1 MIELNPSIALALAL
15 LAPAG
20 VIGWAALFSVLGI
33 EQGPVWSQRHLR
45 WVLRLLGILFLLS
58 LIGLFVIRPIWV
70 PFAVAY
76 PVATGALLAWG
87 RVRQLAFVERSGG
100 FTEITPEFRRRL
112 AARLTRGL
120 IVASVL
126 AMVVGVVLVVSAYW
140 QGWIMVVLAFVTGF
154 ALSRSRQMQVL

>member
-15 LAPAG
+15 LAPAA

-33 EQGPVWSQRHLR
+33 EHGPLWSQRHLR
-45 WVLRLLGILFLLS
+45 TVLRILGILLLVS
-58 LIGLFVIRPIWV
+58 IISLFVIRPIWV

-87 RVRQLAFVERSGG
+87 RVRQLAFVEKSGG
-100 FTEITPEFRRRL
+100 FTEIAPDFRRRL
-112 AARLTRGL
+112 AGRLTRGL

-126 AMVVGVVLVVSAYW
+126 AIVVGVVLVVSAYW
-140 QGWIMVVLAFVTGF
+140 QGWIMVVLAFVIGF
-154 ALSRSRQMQVL
+154 ALSRARQLQAL

>member
-15 LAPAG
+15 LAPAA
-20 VIGWAALFSVLGI
+20 VIGWAAVFSVLGI
-33 EQGPVWSQRHLR
+33 EHGPLWSQRHLGG
-45 WVLRLLGILFLLS
+45 VLRILGILSLVS
-58 LIGLFVIRPIWV
+58 LIALFLIRPIWV

-100 FTEITPEFRRRL
+100 FTEIAPDFRRRL

-126 AMVVGVVLVVSAYW
+126 AMAVGAALVVSSYW
-140 QGWIMVVLAFVTGF
+140 QGWIMVVLAFVIGF
-154 ALSRSRQMQVL
+154 ALSRSRQMQAL